1 MRRRRRY
8 YGRRRSYYRRWD
20 AITVLFVIAVIA
32 SELMKHYLFYLI
44 LAGCAV
50 VLIVTVS
57 LVRKFGRKTANVP
70 ISSPFAGIL
79 RKPLA
84 ATVTTMDEID
94 EMGGIEFEIFLER
107 VLGKMGYSVFRTP
120 PSNDYGVDL
129 ILTGKDGK
137 TVAAQAKRTKVS
149 IGNRVIQ
156 MVEGGR
162 SYYRCD
168 SALVI
173 TTSRF
178 TRSAVKMAKSINV
191 ELWDRDR
198 LDEELRTLSRKDSN
212 AGWFRTSLR
221 HWWSRTVRRAGKTPR

>member
-8 YGRRRSYYRRWD
+8 YGRRRSYYRWD
-20 AITVLFVIAVIA
+20 ILTMLFVIALVA
-32 SELMKHYLFYLI
+32 PELIKHFLFYLM

-50 VLIVTVS
+50 ALIVIVS
-57 LVRKFGRKTANVP
+57 LIRKFGGKTGQIP
-70 ISSPFAGIL
+70 ISNSFASIL
-79 RKPLA
+79 RKPLT
-84 ATVTTMDEID
+84 ATGTTMDEID
-94 EMGGIEFEIFLER
+94 KMGGIEFEIFLEH

-129 ILTGKDGK
+129 ILTGKGEK
-137 TVAAQAKRTKVS
+137 TVAVQAKRTKGS
-149 IGNRVIQ
+149 IGNKVIQ

-162 SYYRCD
+162 SYYKCD

-178 TRSAVKMAKSINV
+178 TRNAVKMAKSINV

-198 LDEELRTLSRKDSN
+198 LDRELRTLSRKDSN
-212 AGWFRTSLR
+212 GRRFQSSARR
-221 HWWSRTVRRAGKTPR
+221 WWNRTVWRRKDWCHN